1 MKHLLTLLV
10 GLILSVS
17 TMAQQTTPSV
27 DSTKT
32 IEYPSFYIVGGDTLG
47 IIISIEQAQ
56 SLDNDLELYGLFEKM
71 KITCD
76 STIKAYVVVVNEYSN
91 QVAILETKTKSLETA
106 NQAKDNQIKELNGQI
121 ANYKSD
127 LEKAGRQLKLK
138 SKVITN
144 QEKRITNLKIQR
156 TAYTIGGGLVGI
168 GIGILIGIF
177 AIH

>member
-17 TMAQQTTPSV
+17 VMAQQTTLSV

-32 IEYPSFYIVGGDTLG
+32 IDYPSFYIVGGDTLG

-56 SLDNDLELYGLFEKM
+56 SLDNDLELYSLFEKM
-71 KITCD
+71 KISCD

-91 QVAILETKTKSLETA
+91 QVAILETKVKSLETT
-106 NQAKDNQIKELNGQI
+106 NKAKDAQIKELNGQI
-121 ANYKSD
+121 VNYKLD
-127 LEKAGRQLKLK
+127 LEKAGKQLKLK
-138 SKVITN
+138 SKIISN
-144 QEKRITNLKIQR
+144 QEKRITGLKLQR
-156 TAYTIGGGLVGI
+156 TAYSVGA
-168 GIGILIGIF
+168 GIVGVGVGILIGVF

>member
-27 DSTKT
+27 DTTKT
-32 IEYPSFYIVGGDTLG
+32 IEYPSFYIVDGDTLG

-71 KITCD
+71 KISCD

-106 NQAKDNQIKELNGQI
+106 NQAKDNQIKELNTQI
-121 ANYKSD
+121 VNYKAD

-138 SKVITN
+138 GKLIAN
-144 QEKRITNLKIQR
+144 QEKRITTLKIQR
-156 TAYTIGGGLVGI
+156 ATYSIGGGVI
-168 GIGILIGIF
+168 GVVVGILIGIF

>member
-17 TMAQQTTPSV
+17 TMAQQIKPSL

-71 KITCD
+71 KISCD
-76 STIKAYVVVVNEYSN
+76 STIKAYVVVVNEYSS
-91 QVAILETKTKSLETA
+91 QVAILETKIKSLENT
-106 NQAKDNQIKELNGQI
+106 NQSKDNQIKELNSQI
-121 ANYKSD
+121 VNYQTD
-127 LEKAGRQLKLK
+127 LEKAGIQLKLK
-138 SKVITN
+138 SKLITN
-144 QEKRITNLKIQR
+144 QEKRITVLKLQR
-156 TAYTIGGGLVGI
+156 ASYSIGSGIVGVVVGILVGV
-168 GIGILIGIF
+168 F